1 MTTKA
6 RAGMDELILRVQA
19 SLSLAT
25 KKEAGCLV
33 NVFVSCLEDTL
44 VDHLA
49 DDGYCLKLNAVGKF
63 VVRHSPSIRKR
74 VGFSGETC
82 EIPPKSKVKF
92 LVLGKLRQLETV
104 PVRNGIVAS
113 GQPQSRPQ
121 LRGRLVDYFR
131 L

>member
-6 RAGMDELILRVQA
+6 RAGVDELILRVQA

-33 NVFVSCLEDTL
+33 NVFASCLEDTL

-49 DDGYCLKLNAVGKF
+49 DEGYCLKLNGVGKL
-63 VVRHSPSIRKR
+63 VVRHSPSTRKR

-82 EIPPKSKVKF
+82 EIPLKRKVNL
-92 LVLGKLRQLETV
+92 LVLGKLRQLERV
-104 PVRNGIVAS
+104 K
-113 GQPQSRPQ
+113 Q
-121 LRGRLVDYFR
+121 
-131 L
+131 

>member
-6 RAGMDELILRVQA
+6 RAGMEELILRVQA

-49 DDGYCLKLNAVGKF
+49 DDGYCLKLNAVGKL

-82 EIPPKSKVKF
+82 QIPPKSKVRF
-92 LVLGKLRQLETV
+92 LALGKLRQLETA
-104 PVRNGIVAS
+104 PVSNGVAAS
-113 GQPQSRPQ
+113 GQP
-121 LRGRLVDYFR
+121 
-131 L
+131 